1 MKIFLIRHAHARSGE
16 PDELRPLSSK
26 GKKQIAG
33 LSASLVK
40 RIVREVSVLE
50 YSSLQRSGQTAQLLK
65 KHFRLKQPLR
75 LLSGIAPES
84 SAVKTAQ
91 VLSRSRRSRCII
103 GHNPH
108 LARLVGLLLGLKQGD
123 GGIYFRKA
131 AMVALERTA
140 LPQSR
145 HPWGSWRIL
154 WMSTPD

>member
-40 RIVREVSVLE
+40 RIAREVSVLE
-50 YSSLQRSGQTAQLLK
+50 HSSLQRSVHTAQLLK

-131 AMVALERTA
+131 AIVALERIA
-140 LPQSR
+140 VPQTK
-145 HPWGSWRIL
+145 HPWGSWRLL